1 MAVGVLL
8 ALLAGG
14 CSGGPD
20 APGEVPPHRPILLI
34 GLDGATWDLVQPWI
48 DEGRLPHFQ
57 RLRREGVRGK
67 LWSFV
72 LDTGDAGSEVL
83 SPIIWATIA
92 TGREPADHG
101 ILDFQRPG
109 PDGAAYT
116 NRDRRTRAVW
126 NILSERGHPSNVVGW
141 FTSWPVDVIQGNIIS
156 DRSRGPIRGGHHPP
170 GLETLLERTSAS
182 FSLEVAREEA
192 GRFLGPPLEQDG
204 ASREERDRLR
214 HVEKTLADMYRV
226 DSLRL
231 TWALELMR
239 NEPAGFTAVFFKGI
253 DAVSHLAWLYMEP
266 ELFPARFR
274 PEDGAR
280 RRLENA
286 IPAYY
291 EFMDEAIGRLL
302 AAAPPDTNVIV
313 VSDHGF
319 GPGGEQ
325 PGDPT
330 YHVNSVLAHLGWLE
344 TDPRGHADADRS
356 LAADLAQHWQETRRD
371 RRIWINTER
380 LFGGTAVTG
389 AAEVDGATKTHEI
402 ESSEETGDIA
412 RPGDLAGRRSRLE
425 ALLADL
431 RAVATLEGVPLF
443 EEVRIESVPACI
455 EETAACYVAVRI
467 HPGMEQKARE
477 APAGSGERYRA
488 GEVEVLL
495 SDFLGLRIGQSGTH
509 RLDGLLLMAGPDI
522 RDELEVEGAGVRDVT
537 PTVLRLLGLPPSREM
552 PGHALEEAL
561 RVESL
566 GAPPP
571 VVGTYEDGSPIRLAP
586 VEAGDDVEAEEEKL
600 RRRLKALG
608 YLQ

>member
-1 MAVGVLL
+1 M
-8 ALLAGG
+8 
-14 CSGGPD
+14 
-20 APGEVPPHRPILLI
+20 
-34 GLDGATWDLVQPWI
+34 
-48 DEGRLPHFQ
+48 
-57 RLRREGVRGK
+57 
-67 LWSFV
+67 
-72 LDTGDAGSEVL
+72 
-83 SPIIWATIA
+83 
-92 TGREPADHG
+92 
-101 ILDFQRPG
+101 DFQRPG
-109 PDGAAYT
+109 PDGAVYT

-126 NILSERGHPSNVVGW
+126 NILSERGHPSNVIGW

-380 LFGGTAVTG
+380 LFGGTAVT
-389 AAEVDGATKTHEI
+389 DGATKTHEVDG
-402 ESSEETGDIA
+402 SGKTGDVGHDGEADEISDPTD
-412 RPGDLAGRRSRLE
+412 RGDAERRQRRLD
-425 ALLADL
+425 ALLEDL
-431 RAVATLEGVPLF
+431 RAVVTLGGVPLF
-443 EEVRIESVPACI
+443 DDVRLESGPACI

-467 HPGMEQKARE
+467 HPDMEKKARE
-477 APAGSGERYRA
+477 VGAGLDERYRVKD
-488 GEVEVLL
+488 VEILL

-509 RLDGLLLMAGPDI
+509 RFDGLLLMAGPDV
-522 RDELEVEGAGVRDVT
+522 RSDLEVEGAGVHDVT

-586 VEAGDDVEAEEEKL
+586 VEAGDDLEAEEEKL